1 MRCGS
6 SIRWRFPGAEVR
18 SHEHR
23 AGGLFFPNL
32 HNRQP
37 CTVRYGEEHR
47 MCRIS
52 WKLKTVQF
60 FPRADPTP
68 GAVGI
73 LALLGSKALPAQLL
87 SLSFEARMV

>member
-1 MRCGS
+1 MRCGGS
-6 SIRWRFPGAEVR
+6 TCRRFPGAEVR

-37 CTVRYGEEHR
+37 CAVRYGDEHR

-52 WKLKTVQF
+52 WKPETVQF
-60 FPRADPTP
+60 FPRANPTP

-73 LALLGSKALPAQLL
+73 LALLGSKPLSVHFL